1 MSFSIHHNGSAVR
14 NIVIHKPNVVVIHPQ
29 ATVADG
35 EADAGVVIAVRVHGP
50 ILQAGV
56 ESITR
61 GAVETN
67 DGTAV
72 VRAIVPSRLLI
83 GSGEHASNGR
93 CSCLLYTS
101 PSPRDAIRSR
111 MPSSA

>member
-1 MSFSIHHNGSAVR
+1 MSFSIYHNGSAVR

-72 VRAIVPSRLLI
+72 VRAIVPGRLLI
-83 GSGEHASNGR
+83 GRSEHASNGR
-93 CSCLLYTS
+93 CRALTGT
-101 PSPRDAIRSR
+101 A
-111 MPSSA
+111 

>member
-1 MSFSIHHNGSAVR
+1 MSFSIYHNGSAVR
-14 NIVIHKPNVVVIHPQ
+14 NGVIHKPNVVVIHPQ

-50 ILQAGV
+50 VLQSGV

-72 VRAIVPSRLLI
+72 VRAIVPGRLLI

-93 CSCLLYTS
+93 CRALTGT
-101 PSPRDAIRSR
+101 A
-111 MPSSA
+111 